1 MHRHIQPT
9 QDNAMRVLHVDASP
23 KRTNSSSKMLSAYFM
38 QQLKQAIPDMAID
51 YLDIAAHTPPH
62 ISHAFIEAMY
72 EPAASRNREMQQVL
86 SYSDQLC
93 ACALMADALVFAMP
107 MYNFCMPS
115 SFKALIDHLVRP
127 GLTFTT
133 NADGTTTGNLSRQK
147 LLFITTRGSDLRPS
161 SPWAYM
167 DALTPALKSA
177 FSFMGADAPIFVDVQ
192 PLEIDDENAKTLIL
206 NDARK
211 RLDAIA
217 KDWAKNY

>member
-1 MHRHIQPT
+1 
-9 QDNAMRVLHVDASP
+9 MRVLHVDASP
-23 KRTNSSSKMLSAYFM
+23 KRTGSSSKMLSAYFM
-38 QQLKQAIPDMAID
+38 QQLKQVTPDMAID
-51 YLDIAAHTPPH
+51 YMDIAALTPPH
-62 ISHAFIEAMY
+62 ISHAFIQAMY
-72 EPAASRNREMQQVL
+72 EPAASRSRAMQQVL

-107 MYNFCMPS
+107 VYNFCMPS
-115 SFKALIDHLVRP
+115 SFKAFIDHLVRP
-127 GLTFTT
+127 GLTFTM

-177 FSFMGADAPIFVDVQ
+177 FSFIGADDPIFVDVQ
-192 PLEIDDENAKTLIL
+192 PLDIDDDGAKTSIL
-206 NDARK
+206 NDARN

-217 KDWAKNY
+217 KDWGNNY

>member
-1 MHRHIQPT
+1 
-9 QDNAMRVLHVDASP
+9 MRVLHVDASP
-23 KRTNSSSKMLSAYFM
+23 KRTGSSSKMLSAYFM
-38 QQLKQAIPDMAID
+38 QQLKQVTPDMAID
-51 YLDIAAHTPPH
+51 YMDIAAHTPPH
-62 ISHAFIEAMY
+62 ISHAFIQAMY
-72 EPAASRNREMQQVL
+72 EPAASRSREMQQVL

-115 SFKALIDHLVRP
+115 SFKAFIDHLVRP
-127 GLTFTT
+127 GLTFTM

-147 LLFITTRGSDLRPS
+147 LLFITTRGLDLRPS

-177 FSFMGADAPIFVDVQ
+177 FSFIGADDPIFVDIQ
-192 PLEIDDENAKTLIL
+192 PLDIDDEGAKTSIL
-206 NDARK
+206 NDALN

-217 KDWAKNY
+217 KDWGNNY

>member
-1 MHRHIQPT
+1 
-9 QDNAMRVLHVDASP
+9 MRVLHVDASP
-23 KRTNSSSKMLSAYFM
+23 KRTGSSSKMLSAYFM
-38 QQLKQAIPDMAID
+38 QQLKQVTPDMAID
-51 YLDIAAHTPPH
+51 YMDIAAHTPPH
-62 ISHAFIEAMY
+62 ISHAFIQAMY
-72 EPAASRNREMQQVL
+72 EPAASRSREMQQVL

-115 SFKALIDHLVRP
+115 SFKAFIDHLVRP
-127 GLTFTT
+127 GLTFTM

-147 LLFITTRGSDLRPS
+147 LLFITTRGSDLRSS

-177 FSFMGADAPIFVDVQ
+177 FSFIGADDPIFVDVQ
-192 PLEIDDENAKTLIL
+192 PQDIDDEGAKTSIL
-206 NDARK
+206 NDARN

-217 KDWAKNY
+217 KDWGNNY